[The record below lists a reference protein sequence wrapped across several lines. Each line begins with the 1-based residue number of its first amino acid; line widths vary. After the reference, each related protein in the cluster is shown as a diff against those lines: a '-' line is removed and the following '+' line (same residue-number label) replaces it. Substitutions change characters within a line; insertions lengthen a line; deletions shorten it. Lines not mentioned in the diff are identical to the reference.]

1 MAKATALARARRVK
15 QRPKPKPQSAQIG
28 PDGPKHPDNRQ
39 LYNKRGCPDAGAR
52 LHADYP
58 KPKVATFCAALWLTF
73 TLPLT
78 RAFFEYVDAAKDPAI
93 RKFARKHLEVKQR
106 KSPGLPT
113 LIERATSVL
122 NEAGFTFGSDLPKRI
137 NKRRATMFYSSPL
150 MDERDVKAFYEET
163 SAVTAMLTLLTLRDF
178 GVDLLLL
185 SDHHSGMGDFRQ
197 FMKRTNP
204 DNS

>member
-78 RAFFEYVDAAKDPAI
+78 QKLSSRQGDVSNQVQPVMLVRSGRPEDRPPVCLVFALMRQNQVQNQTRNP
-93 RKFARKHLEVKQR
+93 RK
-106 KSPGLPT
+106 
-113 LIERATSVL
+113 
-122 NEAGFTFGSDLPKRI
+122 
-137 NKRRATMFYSSPL
+137 
-150 MDERDVKAFYEET
+150 
-163 SAVTAMLTLLTLRDF
+163 
-178 GVDLLLL
+178 
-185 SDHHSGMGDFRQ
+185 
-197 FMKRTNP
+197 TNP
-204 DNS
+204 CKLEIIAKLKCEATDTNDKNGRYNHHIAWLA